1 MNWIG
6 ELCDLYEK
14 NENLAGILKENEPVL
29 LPLYHTTV
37 AAQITVVI
45 DGEGNFRRAELVDE
59 TDKQTI
65 IPVTEKSSSRTA
77 GKEAHPLCDNLEYL
91 AGDYNTYVPEK
102 DCSENH
108 ILYMEQLKGW
118 VESPFCHKKAKA
130 IYEYLCRNTLLRD
143 LIAAQ
148 VLELDEDGKVSRKKK
163 IQIVE
168 QLKAFVRFQI
178 ATGKAATEAMLEDAS
193 GQYFEECWK
202 DRTLQKAYIEYCR
215 SQQKEQGLS
224 YLSGERTAI
233 SYLHPKK
240 IRNEGDGAK
249 LISSNDK
256 DYYTFR
262 GRFINKE
269 EAFAI
274 GYEDSQKA
282 HNALKWMIR
291 KQGRNYGGMYL
302 TIWESDLKDIPDWQ
316 MDTDTICRQTEE
328 EDGLWQEEEEE
339 YRGTGDAGAVRFHR
353 AILGYQKNLDQ
364 SSRTV
369 LMALDAATTGRLAL
383 LEFKSYQS
391 SMYLK
396 KIQDWYDR
404 CEWWHE
410 KASKE
415 RGHYSFTGMVGVKDV
430 AELLYGTE
438 QKGAFS
444 LKEEQYKEVVKRWLP
459 CVLEGQ
465 EVPRDMVRLAVRRAS
480 SPISFESRFLWE
492 RVLSLACSLVR
503 QQLLQTYKRQNKTDW
518 KEKWTMA
525 LDETCR
531 EREYLFGRLLAVAD
545 RIEYRTYAKDDRR
558 QTNAKRYM
566 NAFSQHPYRTWKV
579 IEEKLEPYLMRLE
592 VPERLKYM
600 EYIDK
605 ICALFSIEDFKND
618 SALTGLYLLGF
629 HNQAYAMRKK
639 ED

>member
-6 ELCDLYEK
+6 ALCDLYEK

-45 DGEGNFRRAELVDE
+45 DGEGNFHRAELVDE

-108 ILYMEQLKGW
+108 LLYMEQLKEW
-118 VESPFCHKKAKA
+118 VESPFCHKKAEAVYK
-130 IYEYLCRNTLLRD
+130 YLCKNTLLRD
-143 LIAAQ
+143 LLAAQ
-148 VLELDEDGKVSRKKK
+148 VLEPDEDGQVSRKKK

-178 ATGKAATEAMLEDAS
+178 VTGEITTEDMLEDVS

-215 SQQKEQGLS
+215 SQQKNSGLS
-224 YLSGERTAI
+224 YLSGERTVI

-240 IRNEGDGAK
+240 IRNEGDGSK

-256 DYYTFR
+256 DGYTFR
-262 GRFINKE
+262 GRFVNKE

-282 HNALKWMIR
+282 HNALKWIIR

-302 TIWESDLKDIPDWQ
+302 TIWESDLKNIPDWQ

-339 YRGTGDAGAVRFHR
+339 SRGTGAAGAVRFHR

-383 LEFKSYQS
+383 LEFKTYQS

-404 CEWWHE
+404 CEWRHE
-410 KASKE
+410 KSSKE
-415 RGHYSFTGMVGVKDV
+415 RGRYSFIGMAGVRDV

-459 CVLEGQ
+459 CVLDGQ
-465 EVPRDMVRLAVRRAS
+465 EVPRDMVWQAVRRAS
-480 SPISFESRFLWE
+480 SPVSFESRFLWE

-503 QQLLQTYKRQNKTDW
+503 QQLLQTYKRRNRTNW

-545 RIEYRTYAKDDRR
+545 RIEYRTYDKEDRR

-579 IEEKLEPYLMRLE
+579 IEEKLEPYMMRLAA
-592 VPERLKYM
+592 PERLKYM

-605 ICALFSIEDFKND
+605 ICELFTVEDFKND
-618 SALTGLYLLGF
+618 AALTGLYLLGF

>member
-45 DGEGNFRRAELVDE
+45 DDEGNFRRAELVDE

-118 VESPFCHKKAKA
+118 VESPFCHRKAEA
-130 IYEYLCRNTLLRD
+130 IYKYLCKNTLLRD

-148 VLELDEDGKVSRKKK
+148 VLELDEDGTVSRKKK

-178 ATGKAATEAMLEDAS
+178 VTGKAATEDMLEDVS

-302 TIWESDLKDIPDWQ
+302 TIWESDLKNIPDWQ
-316 MDTDTICRQTEE
+316 TDTDTICRQTEE

-339 YRGTGDAGAVRFHR
+339 LRGTGDAGAVRFHR

-404 CEWWHE
+404 CEWRHE

-465 EVPRDMVRLAVRRAS
+465 EVPRDMVRLAVKRAS
-480 SPISFESRFLWE
+480 SPVSFESRFLWE

-558 QTNAKRYM
+558 QTNARRYM

-618 SALTGLYLLGF
+618 AALTGLYLLGF